1 MVPTM
6 ASASLPVTRIAVIG
20 AGAAGITQAKQ
31 IVDAWTTGGAETGL
45 HLDVFEARDKVG
57 GVW

>member
-1 MVPTM
+1 M
-6 ASASLPVTRIAVIG
+6 ASLPITRIAVIG

-31 IVDAWTTGGAETGL
+31 IVDAWSVNNVETQL
-45 HLDVFEARDKVG
+45 QIVVFEARDAVG